1 MNTIQ
6 DWAEY
11 YRQKRLWVFPY
22 NIGDT
27 SMAYWKYWRNIKEP
41 QYVDLY
47 EGYNWNNVDG
57 IKVVVGKKGI
67 RVLVLNSI
75 ENEKNKM
82 ECLYRALAVLK
93 LPTDYPWIIEIEKRF
108 AIIVD
113 TPSDIIGMGNRTY
126 AECLLLWEG
135 SFVMPS
141 SSNNRHFYKNR
152 LPEERPIQIKNEF
165 LFACI
170 RDLRSRYST
179 NDAREITSQ
188 TSEEATAE
196 ATSRIKGLTYKYD
209 DFYRNFIHIG
219 SIVWFLVG
227 GAFCFH
233 FFSGFILALV
243 VWILSALVIYYV
255 AFLTVGA
262 LKGKE
267 IERYL
272 KEFPEDE
279 MVRIISHNNV

>member
-1 MNTIQ
+1 MTSLQ
-6 DWAEY
+6 EWAEY

-22 NIGDT
+22 NNGDT
-27 SMAYWKYWRNIKEP
+27 SMAYWKYWRDIKEP
-41 QYVDLY
+41 QYVNQY
-47 EGYNWNNVDG
+47 ESYKWNEAYG

-67 RVLVLNSI
+67 RVLILNST
-75 ENEKNKM
+75 ENEKSRM
-82 ECLYRALAVLK
+82 ECLFCALAILK
-93 LPTDYPWIIEIEKRF
+93 LPVDYPWIIEIGNRF

-113 TPSDIIGMGNRTY
+113 TPSDIMGMGNRTY

-141 SSNNRHFYKNR
+141 SSNIRTFYKNR
-152 LPEERPIQIKNEF
+152 LPEEHPIQIKNET

-179 NDAREITSQ
+179 NDAREISSQ

-196 ATSRIKGLTYKYD
+196 ATSRINGLTYKYD

-233 FFSGFILALV
+233 FISGFILAFI
-243 VWILSALVIYYV
+243 VWILSALIIYFV
-255 AFLTVGA
+255 AVLT
-262 LKGKE
+262 LKSFKRKE
-267 IERYL
+267 IENYI
-272 KEFPEDE
+272 KELPEDV
-279 MVRIISHNNV
+279 MVRTLSQNQV

>member
-1 MNTIQ
+1 MNSLQ
-6 DWAEY
+6 EWAEY
-11 YRQKRLWVFPY
+11 YRQMRLWVFPY

-27 SMAYWKYWRNIKEP
+27 SMAYWKYWRDIKEP
-41 QYVDLY
+41 QYLDQY
-47 EGYNWNNVDG
+47 ESYNWDNADG
-57 IKVVVGKKGI
+57 LKVVVGKKGI
-67 RVLVLNSI
+67 RILILNSI
-75 ENEKNKM
+75 ENEKSKM
-82 ECLYRALAVLK
+82 ECLHRALAILK
-93 LPTDYPWIIEIEKRF
+93 LPADYSWIIEIGNRY

-113 TPSDIIGMGNRTY
+113 TPSDIMGMGNRTY

-141 SSNNRHFYKNR
+141 SSNDRLFYKNR
-152 LPEERPIQIKNEF
+152 LPENHPMQIKNES

-170 RDLRSRYST
+170 RNLRNSHST
-179 NDAREITSQ
+179 NDEKEISSQ

-196 ATSRIKGLTYKYD
+196 ATSRISCLTYKYD

-219 SIVWFLVG
+219 SIVWFLFG
-227 GAFCFH
+227 GALCFH
-233 FFSGFILALV
+233 FISGFILAFV
-243 VWILSALVIYYV
+243 VWILSAIIIYYV
-255 AFLTVGA
+255 AVLTLRS

-279 MVRIISHNNV
+279 MVRIISQNQV

>member
-6 DWAEY
+6 DWAEF

-27 SMAYWKYWRNIKEP
+27 SMAYWKYWRDIKEP
-41 QYVDLY
+41 QYVDQY
-47 EGYNWNNVDG
+47 GGYNWNNVDG

-67 RVLVLNSI
+67 RVLILNSI
-75 ENEKNKM
+75 ENENSKM
-82 ECLYRALAVLK
+82 ECLYRALAILK
-93 LPTDYPWIIEIEKRF
+93 LPNDYPWIIEIGNRF
-108 AIIVD
+108 AIIID
-113 TPSDIIGMGNRTY
+113 TPSDLMGMGNRTY

-141 SSNNRHFYKNR
+141 SSNNRNFYKNR
-152 LPEERPIQIKNEF
+152 LPEEHPTQIKNEV

-170 RDLRSRYST
+170 RDLRSRYSS
-179 NDAREITSQ
+179 NDAREISSQ
-188 TSEEATAE
+188 TSEEATSE
-196 ATSRIKGLTYKYD
+196 AVSRIKGLTYKYD

-233 FFSGFILALV
+233 FISGFILAFV
-243 VWILSALVIYYV
+243 VWILSALIIYYV
-255 AFLTVGA
+255 AVLTIRT
-262 LKGKE
+262 LKEKE
-267 IERYL
+267 IEKYL
-272 KEFPEDE
+272 KDLPEDA
-279 MVRIISHNNV
+279 MVRIISQDNV